1 MATPY
6 SFQSLNFNNIPGREF
21 EANRRYT
28 AGLEGMFK
36 SIGEGAKDIAST
48 YMSEEE
54 RKKRE
59 AEDKKKWDNMI
70 AQQEYQKEQNRINR
84 EYQASRDAVSDA
96 RYNNEWNEKQKKLQ
110 LEENKYYRDRNAL
123 ENLKAGVRQ
132 AYTPE
137 FLAKYGPSAQA
148 RLAAILNSND
158 LATAQQQLGEF
169 NRDMYQQDMFNFNK
183 EQANLENVPNRIST
197 AILSDLSKENVYL
210 DSTIPRKRNDKGQWV
225 TDVDEVNRQIKI
237 LKAEKSRLDSD
248 EFIDNNTIIET
259 RNALN
264 KKIDMLERS
273 LLPGP
278 KDPNDMGPEE
288 WLKYVYQNGLK

>member
-1 MATPY
+1 MATPF
-6 SFQSLNFNNIPGREF
+6 SFQSLNFNNIPGREID
-21 EANRRYT
+21 ANRRYT

-70 AQQEYQKEQNRINR
+70 AQQEYQKKQNELAA
-84 EYQASRDAVSDA
+84 EYQASRDAVADA
-96 RYNNEWNEKQKKLQ
+96 HYNNEWNLKQKELQ
-110 LEENKYYRDRNAL
+110 LAENKYYRDRNAL

-137 FLAKYGPSAQA
+137 VLQKYGPSAQA

-169 NRDMYQQDMFNFNK
+169 NRDMYQQDMMDFQK
-183 EQANLENVPNRIST
+183 EQNAANEKRDSWMREADELVASVDDRAARNGI
-197 AILSDLSKENVYL
+197 DLS
-210 DSTIPRKRNDKGQWV
+210 
-225 TDVDEVNRQIKI
+225 
-237 LKAEKSRLDSD
+237 
-248 EFIDNNTIIET
+248 
-259 RNALN
+259 
-264 KKIDMLERS
+264 RS
-273 LLPGP
+273 AVL
-278 KDPNDMGPEE
+278 PNDRAGLESLRAELEGLRDYLNTAQRHSVNSAARVAAINAQINEINRRLGPEPKRKWE
-288 WLKYVYQNGLK
+288 

>member
-1 MATPY
+1 MATPF
-6 SFQSLNFNNIPGREF
+6 SFQSLNFNNIPGREI

-70 AQQEYQKEQNRINR
+70 AQQEYQKEQNRLNK
-84 EYQASRDAVSDA
+84 EYQATRDAIADA

-123 ENLKAGVRQ
+123 ENLKAGIRQ

-137 FLAKYGPSAQA
+137 ALQKYGPSAQA
-148 RLAAILNSND
+148 RLAAIMNSND
-158 LATAQQQLGEF
+158 LATAQQQVGEL
-169 NRDMYQQDMFNFNK
+169 NRDMYQQDMMDFQK
-183 EQANLENVPNRIST
+183 EQNAANEKRDSWMREADELLASVDDRAARNGI
-197 AILSDLSKENVYL
+197 DLSRSAVLPNDRAGLESLRAELEGLRDYL
-210 DSTIPRKRNDKGQWV
+210 NTAQRHS
-225 TDVDEVNRQIKI
+225 VNSAARVSAIEAQIKEI
-237 LKAEKSRLDSD
+237 NRRL
-248 EFIDNNTIIET
+248 
-259 RNALN
+259 
-264 KKIDMLERS
+264 
-273 LLPGP
+273 GP
-278 KDPNDMGPEE
+278 KPKRKWE
-288 WLKYVYQNGLK
+288 

>member
-1 MATPY
+1 MATPF
-6 SFQSLNFNNIPGREF
+6 SFQSLNFNNIPGREI

-36 SIGEGAKDIAST
+36 SIGDGAKDIAES

-84 EYQASRDAVSDA
+84 EYQATRDAITDA

-123 ENLKAGVRQ
+123 ENLKAGIRQ

-137 FLAKYGPSAQA
+137 ALQKYGPSAQA
-148 RLAAILNSND
+148 RLAAIMNSND
-158 LATAQQQLGEF
+158 LATAYQQVGELS
-169 NRDMYQQDMFNFNK
+169 RDMYLKDAMDFQK
-183 EQANLENVPNRIST
+183 EQNAANEKRDSWMREADELVTSVDDRAARNGI
-197 AILSDLSKENVYL
+197 DLSRGAVLPKDRAGLESLRAELEGLRDYL
-210 DSTIPRKRNDKGQWV
+210 NTAQRHS
-225 TDVDEVNRQIKI
+225 VNSAARVGAINAQIKEI
-237 LKAEKSRLDSD
+237 DRRL
-248 EFIDNNTIIET
+248 
-259 RNALN
+259 
-264 KKIDMLERS
+264 
-273 LLPGP
+273 GP
-278 KDPNDMGPEE
+278 KPKPKRKWE
-288 WLKYVYQNGLK
+288 

>member
-1 MATPY
+1 MATPF
-6 SFQSLNFNNIPGREF
+6 SFQSLNFNNIPGREI
-21 EANRRYT
+21 EANRRNT

-36 SIGEGAKDIAST
+36 SIGDGAKDIAST

-70 AQQEYQKEQNRINR
+70 AQQEYQKEQNRLNK

-123 ENLKAGVRQ
+123 ENLKAGIRQ

-137 FLAKYGPSAQA
+137 ALQKYGPSAQA

-158 LATAQQQLGEF
+158 IATAQQQLGEL
-169 NRDMYQQDMFNFNK
+169 NRDMYMQDMFNFNK
-183 EQANLENVPNRIST
+183 EQTQAEREREKMMKDADDRASQVYDWAARNNIDVGRNFVLPN
-197 AILSDLSKENVYL
+197 
-210 DSTIPRKRNDKGQWV
+210 G
-225 TDVDEVNRQIKI
+225 TDA
-237 LKAEKSRLDSD
+237 LKARREELVRMRDFLNETQKHSYNSRTLVSDINANIDAIDRKINYKKPKS
-248 EFIDNNTIIET
+248 NTDK
-259 RNALN
+259 ALEAYN
-264 KKIDMLERS
+264 K
-273 LLPGP
+273 
-278 KDPNDMGPEE
+278 
-288 WLKYVYQNGLK
+288 